1 MNSAVFSDPAFWLLV
16 IFVIPLIIRVPIA
29 VALGFSALVI
39 VWGWDMGI
47 GMISYNFFAG
57 VAKFPLLAIPFF
69 ILAGY
74 IMERAG
80 IAARII
86 ELMEALVG
94 DKTGGLAV
102 ASVAVCTFWGAVS
115 GSGPATVAALG
126 LVLIPGMVKAGYD
139 KAFASSA
146 VAVTSGIAIVI
157 PPSIVFI
164 VYGGITDVSVPAL
177 FAGGF
182 IPGLVVAGFI
192 LAAVVIISK
201 KRGYHGVRRTKPM
214 LQILKESFWGAMTPV
229 VILGGIYGGI
239 FTPTEAAAI
248 AVFYG
253 LFVGIFIYKTINS
266 VKMLFEIFA
275 QSMRATA
282 IVMIV
287 VTCAGLFSWVA
298 STVGLIEK
306 GSSLFLSL
314 SSSPVVIMLMIN
326 IILLFAGM
334 LLDAISIYY
343 VFLPFMLPIIANFGW
358 DPLWFGIVMTVNLAI
373 GQVTPPRGRQPLCCC
388 PYQQPDHG
396 RNKQI
401 KPASYPRGDTRP
413 RGHYPL
419 PRPDHV
425 PAQSAGTL
433 IRLRRRIS
441 ESRSLPDLKSGR
453 LHCSEAASSSF
464 PQNIQVPSGTIAQDA
479 RSCRESPHA
488 FL

>member
-157 PPSIVFI
+157 PPSIAFI
-164 VYGGITDVSVPAL
+164 VYG
-177 FAGGF
+177 
-182 IPGLVVAGFI
+182 GFI

-201 KRGYHGVRRTKPM
+201 KRGYHGVKRTKPM

-326 IILLFAGM
+326 LILLFAGM

-373 GQVTPPRGRQPLCCC
+373 GQVTPPVAVNL
-388 PYQQPDHG
+388 YVAAH
-396 RNKQI
+396 
-401 KPASYPRGDTRP
+401 
-413 RGHYPL
+413 
-419 PRPDHV
+419 
-425 PAQSAGTL
+425 
-433 IRLRRRIS
+433 IS
-441 ESRSLPDLKSGR
+441 NLTMEEISRSSLPLIF
-453 LHCSEAASSSF
+453 AAILALVVIILF
-464 PQNIQVPSGTIAQDA
+464 PGLST
-479 RSCRESPHA
+479 
-488 FL
+488 FLPNLLGL

>member
-157 PPSIVFI
+157 PPSIAFI

-182 IPGLVVAGFI
+182 IPGLVVAGF
-192 LAAVVIISK
+192 
-201 KRGYHGVRRTKPM
+201 RRTKPM

-373 GQVTPPRGRQPLCCC
+373 GQVTPPVAVNL
-388 PYQQPDHG
+388 YVAAH
-396 RNKQI
+396 
-401 KPASYPRGDTRP
+401 
-413 RGHYPL
+413 
-419 PRPDHV
+419 
-425 PAQSAGTL
+425 
-433 IRLRRRIS
+433 IS
-441 ESRSLPDLKSGR
+441 NLTMEEISKSSLPLI
-453 LHCSEAASSSF
+453 LAAILALVVIILF
-464 PQNIQVPSGTIAQDA
+464 PGLTT
-479 RSCRESPHA
+479 
-488 FL
+488 FLPNLLGL